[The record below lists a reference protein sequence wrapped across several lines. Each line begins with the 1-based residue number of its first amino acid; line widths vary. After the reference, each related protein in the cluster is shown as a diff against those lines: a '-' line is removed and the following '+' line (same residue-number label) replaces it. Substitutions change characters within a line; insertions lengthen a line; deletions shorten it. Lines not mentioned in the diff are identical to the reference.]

1 MGRVCAFSSNS
12 SRSGG
17 RVVVNAIAVEEVYR
31 EVFTHQL
38 TAPVASDVRRGPRTW
53 ILSSE
58 EGGAAWIDGLNPLKL
73 VWWNIVLSRY
83 GLYHRVVFPREICG
97 CDNGCVNATLPLFLG
112 IFRKQTSGWWW
123 RMQRRNAFRRELNY
137 INWGWFLEF
146 LDICLCVHVEA
157 ACWIISRKELHY
169 FHLSCSPRVSIARNE
184 TDGANE
190 QWAWNDR

>member
-1 MGRVCAFSSNS
+1 MSTWTFGFENIRKNTHTLVGRVCAFSSNS

-83 GLYHRVVFPREICG
+83 GLYHGVVFPSEICG
-97 CDNGCVNATLPLFLG
+97 CDNGCVNATLPLFLDKG
-112 IFRKQTSGWWW
+112 AYFGSKRVVDDGGCKDVTLSGV
-123 RMQRRNAFRRELNY
+123 
-137 INWGWFLEF
+137 NW
-146 LDICLCVHVEA
+146 I
-157 ACWIISRKELHY
+157 
-169 FHLSCSPRVSIARNE
+169 
-184 TDGANE
+184 T
-190 QWAWNDR
+190 